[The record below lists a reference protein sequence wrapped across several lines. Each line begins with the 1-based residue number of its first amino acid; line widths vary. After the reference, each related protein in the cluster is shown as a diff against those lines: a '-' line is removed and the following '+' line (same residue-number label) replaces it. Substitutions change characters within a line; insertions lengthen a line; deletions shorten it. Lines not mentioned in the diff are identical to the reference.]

1 MNLMDKISI
10 YNPYFYRLIFKSIF
24 ERITSLVN
32 TPQIK
37 FSRVDSA
44 KFFRTLNKRV
54 NNYFKENEI
63 ARTGNWKLHIKT
75 IVMFSLLLSP
85 YFLLLTLNLPTWSQI
100 LLTIVMGIGM
110 AGVGMNVMHDANHGS
125 YSSKKWINKILGSS
139 IYILAGNVYNWQ
151 VQHNVLHHTYTNI
164 HGHDEDLDAG
174 RIIRFSE
181 HAKWHKAHR
190 FQHLYSIF
198 LYGLLTFNWML
209 TSDFKQTKRYLS
221 KKLSYG
227 KFPKPSVQ
235 WTTLFITKAI
245 YVVIWIV
252 LPIIF
257 FEIAWWKILIGFFL
271 MHYVAG
277 LILSIVFQLAHVVG
291 DTQMPLPD
299 DTGNMKNTWAIHQL
313 FTTVNFSTK
322 NRLVNWFTG
331 GLNHQVEHHIFPNI
345 SHVHYTK
352 ISEIVKKTAQEFNL
366 PYYEYQTTRSA
377 IVAHFK
383 HLKEMGMNPAI
394 SA

>member
-1 MNLMDKISI
+1 M
-10 YNPYFYRLIFKSIF
+10 
-24 ERITSLVN
+24 VN

-54 NNYFKENEI
+54 NTYFKENEI
-63 ARTGNWKLHIKT
+63 ARTGNWKLHVKT
-75 IVMFSLLLSP
+75 IVMFSLYLSP
-85 YFLLLTLNLPTWSQI
+85 YFLLLTLNLPTWAQI

-125 YSSKKWINKILGSS
+125 YSSKKWINKIMGGSL
-139 IYILAGNVYNWQ
+139 YILAGNVYNWQ

-181 HAKWHKAHR
+181 HAKWRRFHR
-190 FQHLYSIF
+190 FQHVYSVF

-209 TSDFKQTKRYLS
+209 TADFKQTKRYLS

-245 YVVIWIV
+245 YVAIWIV
-252 LPIIF
+252 LPILF
-257 FEIAWWKILIGFFL
+257 FDIAWWKILIGFFL

-299 DTGNMKNTWAIHQL
+299 NTGNMKNTWAIHQL

-322 NRLVNWFTG
+322 NKIMNWFTG

-352 ISEIVKKTAQEFNL
+352 ISEIVKKTALEFNL
-366 PYYEYQTTRSA
+366 PYNEYKTTRSA
-377 IVAHFK
+377 IIAHFK
-383 HLKEMGMNPAI
+383 HLKAMGVNPAI
-394 SA
+394 PA